1 MLFKLL
7 RYAVDETADRDLGGG
22 RPSKGH
28 ATAAHRVCIF
38 GVLSFSVAIIAAT
51 YRSTQQTSYRRR

>member
-22 RPSKGH
+22 RRLIEGARHRRPSC
-28 ATAAHRVCIF
+28 VYFF
-38 GVLSFSVAIIAAT
+38 GDFLVFLVVAIIAAT
-51 YRSTQQTSYRRR
+51 YRNKPRRP